1 MPRSSPVAS
10 PIRPHGLEPDAP
22 EPHAAQPWPTTGA
35 ELLRACLRRAA
46 RPLTAAMASSM
57 IRQFAFLAIPY
68 LIGRAIDDV
77 IASDLSAL
85 AGWCGLLLLA
95 VAVEFAGLCGW
106 IWWANAAEMRIAA
119 QLREAMLDV
128 ALAARPA
135 EGTDDPVGVGDLVER
150 VVGDV
155 DAVLVW
161 VHGLATWVVIATTVA
176 VLVPAIVAMH
186 VSLLAVTGVCV
197 VLLTIAS
204 VAFPRA
210 DRPRVTRL
218 AQVHGRRSQ
227 HVAELLATALTV
239 RGFGGQHRLVERH
252 HASSADVTASRLSVA
267 RLRAWWDSTSEGLPQ
282 LAVAAGLAV
291 GAWAAL
297 HGDLAVGQIAT
308 FALWMGTVQRA
319 TVAVTNRLGAY
330 SAARASAARR
340 AEVLAL
346 AHAAGAMGASATAD
360 TVARTHAPVP
370 STAPVFPA
378 GRHLSKGV
386 EVRLT
391 PSDALSHGDP
401 TPAAREGLARHNGA
415 AGRDGWAPREELTLH
430 GVTVS
435 RPGWSAGPLDVVVAR
450 GQWCVVTGVTG
461 AGKSSVLA
469 AVMGLVPSTGRIVLA
484 GTELTDAGPD
494 ERASWMT
501 LVPQQPLL
509 LHGSVRDNLL
519 LGAEPGSDTSDARLL
534 AVCHTAVFDE
544 VLDGMPAGLDT
555 AVGER
560 GAQLSG
566 GQRARL
572 AVARALLRPGP
583 LLLFDDVSSALDAAT
598 EARMIR
604 RLREAASDRI
614 VVWASHRPA
623 VIAEADTTI
632 RLEIG
637 A

>member
-1 MPRSSPVAS
+1 MPRSSPVAQPLGRH
-10 PIRPHGLEPDAP
+10 PIESEL
-22 EPHAAQPWPTTGA
+22 HAAQPWPTSGA

-106 IWWANAAEMRIAA
+106 IWWANAAEMRIAS

-135 EGTDDPVGVGDLVER
+135 SSRSHDAPASDHARDAQASGSTGELDGTAGGLADPTGMGGVGDPVGTGSSDDRVGVGGVGDLVER

-155 DAVLVW
+155 DAVLIW

-218 AQVHGRRSQ
+218 AQVQGRRSQ
-227 HVAELLATALTV
+227 HVSELLATALTV

-308 FALWMGTVQRA
+308 FAMWMGTVQRA
-319 TVAVTNRLGAY
+319 TVAATNRLGAY
-330 SAARASAARR
+330 SAARASAARM

-346 AHAAGAMGASATAD
+346 AHPASA
-360 TVARTHAPVP
+360 
-370 STAPVFPA
+370 
-378 GRHLSKGV
+378 
-386 EVRLT
+386 
-391 PSDALSHGDP
+391 
-401 TPAAREGLARHNGA
+401 
-415 AGRDGWAPREELTLH
+415 PR

-435 RPGWSAGPLDVVVAR
+435 RPASLEGLALHRVQVERSGWRVGPMDTELGR
-450 GQWCVVTGVTG
+450 GRWCVVTGATG
-461 AGKSSVLA
+461 TGKSTLLA
-469 AVMGLVPSTGRIVLA
+469 AVMGLVPSTGRIGLD
-484 GTELTDAGPD
+484 GIDLTAAGPD

-583 LLLFDDVSSALDAAT
+583 LLLFDDVSSALDVAT

-604 RLREAASDRI
+604 RLRKAASDRI